1 MSERRPVT
9 PDPRA
14 SLVDSGWSEPAPAS
28 ERELPSYADSAREH
42 LVTRV
47 DDQIQARIAAM
58 NYEDRTDVVDVP
70 NLAPP
75 PPPPPSAAPA
85 TKSRPQH
92 AVPQPPSRPQH
103 AAPQP
108 PSRPQHAVATPPQM
122 PLPPPQLPPP
132 PLPVPELSAAP
143 TDERT
148 FVDSNPAPVSTTP
161 PPSPPS
167 HPPPR
172 PSRPPPPSS
181 RPPPQKFGSLPPPSL
196 PPPRT
201 PSFSPMPPPPTPTSF
216 TPPPNLSE
224 ALFEK
229 VGLWG
234 SEIPLWGVLLPAFAA
249 TALAAAFI
257 AGVFASSPREQA
269 AAPSA
274 SAAADTTAA
283 SAPSSPAA
291 ATGADASS
299 GSNAAASLLDRARSG
314 DERAIGVLE
323 HQRPEDRGTDEAL
336 ALAAGK
342 VAEELASVSKLRA
355 RLGSD
360 PGLAKD
366 PKVIADLRRMAQ
378 EPETSR
384 DALGAMAALPGPIS
398 ADLLY
403 DAWTSTA
410 EHSSTTE
417 LAQAL
422 LMGRDVRPKAS
433 PALAVALDLREAE
446 SCEDNQKILPR
457 AIDVGDKRAFAPLT
471 RLLRRNGCGPTKRD
485 DCYLCLRGN
494 GGDDQ
499 LKKAL
504 TAVKMRREPELVR
517 RDNK

>member
-14 SLVDSGWSEPAPAS
+14 SLVDSGWTEPAPPA
-28 ERELPSYADSAREH
+28 ERELPSYGPDSAREH

-70 NLAPP
+70 NFGS
-75 PPPPPSAAPA
+75 PPPSAPPTKSRPHHAPVPA
-85 TKSRPQH
+85 MKSRPQH
-92 AVPQPPSRPQH
+92 APPQTSPAPEAPARPQH
-103 AAPQP
+103 AAP
-108 PSRPQHAVATPPQM
+108 
-122 PLPPPQLPPP
+122 LPPP
-132 PLPVPELSAAP
+132 PSHTPPPPPPLPELSAAP
-143 TDERT
+143 LDERT
-148 FVDSNPAPVSTTP
+148 FVDANPVPISTTP
-161 PPSPPS
+161 PPSR
-167 HPPPR
+167 PPPR

-181 RPPPQKFGSLPPPSL
+181 RPPPQKLGTLPPPSL
-196 PPPRT
+196 PPPRA
-201 PSFSPMPPPPTPTSF
+201 PSFSPMPPLPAATSF
-216 TPPPNLSE
+216 EPPPNLRE
-224 ALFEK
+224 ALAAK

-234 SEIPLWGVLLPAFAA
+234 SEIPLWGVLLPAFAV
-249 TALAAAFI
+249 TALAAALV
-257 AGVFASSPREQA
+257 AGLFASSSHERVAVSATPAASDSAR
-269 AAPSA
+269 AAPS
-274 SAAADTTAA
+274 SAAA
-283 SAPSSPAA
+283 SP
-291 ATGADASS
+291 GSEPSS
-299 GSNAAASLLDRARSG
+299 GSSSSSVLERARSG

-342 VAEELASVSKLRA
+342 VAEQLSAVSKLKA
-355 RLGSD
+355 RLASD

-378 EPETSR
+378 EPDTSR
-384 DALGAMAALPGPIS
+384 DALAAMAALPGPIS

-403 DAWTSTA
+403 DAWTGTA
-410 EHSSTTE
+410 EHSTTTE

-446 SCEDNQKILPR
+446 SCEDNQKILQR

-485 DCYLCLRGN
+485 DCFLCLRN
-494 GGDDQ
+494 DDQ

-517 RDNK
+517 RDTK